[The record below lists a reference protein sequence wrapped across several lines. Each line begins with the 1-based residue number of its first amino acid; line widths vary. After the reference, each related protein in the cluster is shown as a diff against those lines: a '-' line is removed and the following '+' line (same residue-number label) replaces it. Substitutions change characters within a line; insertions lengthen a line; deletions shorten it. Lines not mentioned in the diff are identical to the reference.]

1 MYVYAMQKDNGC
13 AGRGGETKEQ
23 REGSG
28 IRIVL
33 QGAGESR
40 GVSALDRWNSSMFL
54 NDFLIYRLRDGRG
67 AGSSA
72 LLSAP
77 HGHLVDRCCP
87 DPVNGTAQTGTGVSL
102 GPQD

>member
-33 QGAGESR
+33 QGVGESR
-40 GVSALDRWNSSMFL
+40 SVSALDRWNSSMFL
-54 NDFLIYRLRDGRG
+54 NDFLIYRLRDGARSG
-67 AGSSA
+67 VISS
-72 LLSAP
+72 
-77 HGHLVDRCCP
+77 
-87 DPVNGTAQTGTGVSL
+87 SL
-102 GPQD
+102 RTSWTSGRSKLP